1 VQGRRE
7 RPPDGA
13 EEQVRERGRGGGVS
27 LKKYVFRALFFSK
40 KKLTLFSPPFPTLS
54 LPLNVKTPFSHRMID
69 LAAAGSPRLAV
80 VATLASAQP
89 ATPFVFRS
97 YAVPA
102 ASERLAAQ
110 IGARPGACHHA
121 VWAALRASSAAPYYL
136 EDFRAAGGADRFQDG
151 ATTANNPALVALQEA
166 RLLWPGAPPAL
177 LVSVGAGAV
186 PRRPRDGSA
195 VAGSGGGGGG
205 GGSDGEGGDGGGA
218 PAGGGGAHAAAAPAP
233 SAPAK
238 RGMGSAVMDT
248 GAVLIESA
256 TSVRATDEALRALCP
271 LVPGMRYCRLAPL
284 DARCAMD
291 LDEVDRDRW
300 RAIEA
305 AADEYAAGVAKREL
319 DEIGEVLRE
328 AWGGD
333 ESRSEEEEVG

>member
-1 VQGRRE
+1 
-7 RPPDGA
+7 
-13 EEQVRERGRGGGVS
+13 
-27 LKKYVFRALFFSK
+27 
-40 KKLTLFSPPFPTLS
+40 
-54 LPLNVKTPFSHRMID
+54 MID

-97 YAVPA
+97 YVIPSSSEKL
-102 ASERLAAQ
+102 ASQ

-136 EDFRAAGGADRFQDG
+136 EDFRCASGADRFQDG

-166 RLLWPGAPPAL
+166 RLLWPEAPPAL
-177 LVSVGAGAV
+177 LVSVGCGAV

-195 VAGSGGGGGG
+195 VVVGSSSSAAAASGNQSSGGGEA
-205 GGSDGEGGDGGGA
+205 SA
-218 PAGGGGAHAAAAPAP
+218 TATTTAATTALPP
-233 SAPAK
+233 PPPPPPK

-271 LVPGMRYCRLAPL
+271 LIPGLRYSRLAPH
-284 DARCAMD
+284 DPRCAMD
-291 LDEVDRDRW
+291 LDEVDRSKW
-300 RAIEA
+300 KNIEA
-305 AADEYAAGVAKREL
+305 AADEYAAGVAKKEL

-328 AWGGD
+328 AWGGMA
-333 ESRSEEEEVG
+333 SEEEEVE

>member
-1 VQGRRE
+1 
-7 RPPDGA
+7 
-13 EEQVRERGRGGGVS
+13 
-27 LKKYVFRALFFSK
+27 
-40 KKLTLFSPPFPTLS
+40 
-54 LPLNVKTPFSHRMID
+54 MID

-80 VATLASAQP
+80 VATLASALP

-97 YAVPA
+97 YAIPSSSEGL
-102 ASERLAAQ
+102 ASQ

-136 EDFRAAGGADRFQDG
+136 EDFRCALGADRFQDG

-166 RLLWPGAPPAL
+166 RLLWPEAPPAL
-177 LVSVGAGAV
+177 LVSVGSGAV

-195 VAGSGGGGGG
+195 VVAGRSASVMSGVAASGGR
-205 GGSDGEGGDGGGA
+205 SDGGGEA
-218 PAGGGGAHAAAAPAP
+218 SSGSSGAQQTAAAAALPP
-233 SAPAK
+233 PPPPK

-271 LVPGMRYCRLAPL
+271 LIPGLRYCRLAPL
-284 DARCAMD
+284 DPRCSMD
-291 LDEVDRDRW
+291 LDEVDPNKW
-300 RAIEA
+300 TAIEA
-305 AADEYAAGVAKREL
+305 AADEYAAGIAKMEL

-328 AWGGD
+328 AWGGG
-333 ESRSEEEEVG
+333 SSSSEEGEVE

>member
-1 VQGRRE
+1 
-7 RPPDGA
+7 
-13 EEQVRERGRGGGVS
+13 
-27 LKKYVFRALFFSK
+27 
-40 KKLTLFSPPFPTLS
+40 
-54 LPLNVKTPFSHRMID
+54 MID

-97 YAVPA
+97 YAIPKS
-102 ASERLAAQ
+102 SEKLAAG

-136 EDFRAAGGADRFQDG
+136 EDFRCASGADRFQDG

-166 RLLWPGAPPAL
+166 RLLWPDAPPAL

-195 VAGSGGGGGG
+195 VEVGSGGGGGG
-205 GGSDGEGGDGGGA
+205 GGGGVGWTGGARSGAGSDGAEVSAGDA
-218 PAGGGGAHAAAAPAP
+218 QAAPTTTTKAP
-233 SAPAK
+233 TVTATPALPAK

-256 TSVRATDEALRALCP
+256 TSVRAADEALRALCP
-271 LVPGMRYCRLAPL
+271 LVPGLRYCRLAPL
-284 DARCAMD
+284 DPRCAMD
-291 LDEVDRDRW
+291 LDEVDRGKW
-300 RAIEA
+300 AAIEA
-305 AADEYAAGVAKREL
+305 AADEYAAGAARREL
-319 DEIGEVLRE
+319 DEVGAVLRE
-328 AWGGD
+328 AW
-333 ESRSEEEEVG
+333 ESDGEEEEEEE

>member
-1 VQGRRE
+1 
-7 RPPDGA
+7 
-13 EEQVRERGRGGGVS
+13 
-27 LKKYVFRALFFSK
+27 
-40 KKLTLFSPPFPTLS
+40 
-54 LPLNVKTPFSHRMID
+54 MID

-97 YAVPA
+97 YAIPQSSEKL
-102 ASERLAAQ
+102 ASQL
-110 IGARPGACHHA
+110 GARPGACHHA

-136 EDFRAAGGADRFQDG
+136 EDFRCAGGADRFQDG

-166 RLLWPGAPPAL
+166 RLLWPDSPPAL

-195 VAGSGGGGGG
+195 VVGSS
-205 GGSDGEGGDGGGA
+205 SDCSAAAVPRSNTNSTSEGGEVQAQAATATTATGA
-218 PAGGGGAHAAAAPAP
+218 AAVSPLATAAAATPPAP
-233 SAPAK
+233 PAK

-271 LVPGMRYCRLAPL
+271 LVPGLRYSRLAPL
-284 DARCAMD
+284 DPRCAMD
-291 LDEVDRDRW
+291 LDEVDRQKW
-300 RAIEA
+300 KCIEA
-305 AADEYAAGVAKREL
+305 AADEYANGIAKKEL
-319 DEIGEVLRE
+319 DEIGAVLRE
-328 AWGGD
+328 AWEDGD
-333 ESRSEEEEVG
+333 ESEGESEEEEEG